1 MPSVAP
7 HPPIAALGR
16 RLDPP
21 FLVLQVINPISA
33 HASGQSS
40 ARDFAEDDFGDGEDL
55 VLPLDVSPLLADAP
69 LYNENTA
76 SAIALY
82 WAPRPFNMRSG
93 FTRRCID
100 IPLVNSWF
108 QEHCPP
114 SHPVKVRVSYQKLL
128 KCYVLNELHKKA
140 PKGLK
145 KKYLFRTLRQTKFF
159 QTTQL
164 DW

>member
-1 MPSVAP
+1 MPAFYF
-7 HPPIAALGR
+7 
-16 RLDPP
+16 DP
-21 FLVLQVINPISA
+21 VINPISA
-33 HASGQSS
+33 HASGHSHS
-40 ARDFAEDDFGDGEDL
+40 VDFADDEFGDGEDL
-55 VLPLDVSPLLADAP
+55 ILSPEVIPLLADVS

-128 KCYVLNELHKKA
+128 KCYVLNELHKKS
-140 PKGLK
+140 PKGH
-145 KKYLFRTLRQTKFF
+145 
-159 QTTQL
+159 
-164 DW
+164 

>member
-1 MPSVAP
+1 MLP
-7 HPPIAALGR
+7 AA
-16 RLDPP
+16 
-21 FLVLQVINPISA
+21 NP
-33 HASGQSS
+33 
-40 ARDFAEDDFGDGEDL
+40 
-55 VLPLDVSPLLADAP
+55 
-69 LYNENTA
+69 NE
-76 SAIALY
+76 SLRC
-82 WAPRPFNMRSG
+82 P
-93 FTRRCID
+93 RCID

-159 QTTQL
+159 KTTQL
-164 DW
+164 DWVEAGLQVCRQGYNMLNLLIHRKNVNYLHLDYNFNLKPVKTLTTKERKKSRFGAY